1 MKDKD
6 LITIRISC
14 LFKQFLTLPPAEQN
28 VHTSFSV
35 QMKIVF
41 SCSSPVEACSFMHVE
56 KNIHSVPFPNFDRGG
71 KWQCQDSA
79 MGLLLVFS

>member
-6 LITIRISC
+6 LVTIKISC
-14 LFKQFLTLPPAEQN
+14 LSKQFLTLLPAEQN
-28 VHTSFSV
+28 VHTGFRV

-41 SCSSPVEACSFMHVE
+41 SCSSPVEACSFMHME
-56 KNIHSVPFPNFDRGG
+56 IIHSVPFPNFDRGG
-71 KWQCQDSA
+71 KWQCQDLA